1 MVILSHFFF
10 PVSLDYFDNVSSRLV
25 TQSDLRTVHL
35 RKL

>member
-1 MVILSHFFF
+1 MVILTFFF